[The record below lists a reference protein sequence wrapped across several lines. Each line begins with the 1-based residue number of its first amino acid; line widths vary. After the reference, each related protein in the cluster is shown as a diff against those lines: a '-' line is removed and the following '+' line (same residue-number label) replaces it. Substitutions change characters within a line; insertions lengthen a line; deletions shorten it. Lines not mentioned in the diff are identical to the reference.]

1 MWAFAS
7 RRLRRW
13 MIVAV
18 GVPVA
23 AWTLDRLGERLEER
37 HGETALTRAIGNA
50 GDWLHG
56 QERGPA
62 ARRSGRRP
70 VR

>member
-7 RRLRRW
+7 KRLRRW
-13 MIVAV
+13 VIVAV

-37 HGETALTRAIGNA
+37 GGETYLTKVIGNA

-56 QERGPA
+56 QQRGPA
-62 ARRSGRRP
+62 VGRRGRPP